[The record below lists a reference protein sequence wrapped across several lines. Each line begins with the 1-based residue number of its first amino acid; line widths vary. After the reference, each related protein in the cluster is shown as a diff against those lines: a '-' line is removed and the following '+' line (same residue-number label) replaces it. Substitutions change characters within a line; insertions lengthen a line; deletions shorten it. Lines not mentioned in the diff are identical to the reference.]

1 VWGVERVAGLVVGA
15 LWLLWLGY
23 WWWSSRDTKQ
33 TVRSETLR
41 SRMTYVAPL
50 VVAGYLL
57 SLRRLPF
64 SGTSVQ
70 LFEPGAAVLLSA
82 VAFVAAGLGFAVW
95 ARRHLGRNW
104 SGTVTTKNDHELVRT
119 GPYRFVRHPIYSGIL
134 LAFVGMA
141 VGAGTWTSVC
151 AVGLVTAAFLRK
163 MRLEEQF
170 MTDQFG
176 EQYQRYRHE
185 VPALF
190 PGL

>member
-1 VWGVERVAGLVVGA
+1 MAGLVVAG

-33 TVRSETLR
+33 TMRSETVR
-41 SRMTYVAPL
+41 SRMIYVAPL
-50 VVAGYLL
+50 LAAGYLL

-70 LFEPGAAVLLSA
+70 LFEPGAAALLA
-82 VAFVAAGLGFAVW
+82 EVALVAGGLGFAVW

-104 SGTVTTKNDHELVRT
+104 SGTVTTKTDHELVRT
-119 GPYRFVRHPIYSGIL
+119 GPYRFVRHPIYTGIV
-134 LAFVGMA
+134 LAVVGMA
-141 VGAGTWTSVC
+141 IGTGTWTGGC
-151 AVGLVTAAFLRK
+151 AVVLVTAAFLRK
-163 MRLEEQF
+163 LRLEEQF

-176 EQYQRYRHE
+176 EQYERYRQQ